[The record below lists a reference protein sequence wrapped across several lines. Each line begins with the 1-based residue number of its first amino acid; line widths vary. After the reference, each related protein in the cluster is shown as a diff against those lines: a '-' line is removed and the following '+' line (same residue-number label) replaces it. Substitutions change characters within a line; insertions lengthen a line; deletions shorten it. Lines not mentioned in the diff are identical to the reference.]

1 MSYKY
6 PYKGIRVLDVSQG
19 FAGPY
24 VGGMLSLYGAS
35 VIKVEPP
42 EGDWVRIIGK
52 AFGGN
57 TPLGVVANRGKRSI
71 AINLKTDAG
80 RALVHQMAE
89 TADVFLE
96 SFRPGV
102 AARLGIG
109 YPDIKKINPRV
120 IYLSVSGFGQDGP
133 DSGRPATDTV
143 IQANSG
149 FMSANEGMDGI
160 PHKAS
165 VLIADT
171 STGIYGFQAVAAAL
185 FARQHESEGLHL
197 DVSLMQSTAAFVAP
211 KVVEYHV
218 EDGAPRLLNAPAG
231 SYQTQDGWL
240 AVTLV
245 KEHHFEKLCQAIDQP
260 ALVDDPRFANFDT
273 RAEHI
278 ESLKQIIG
286 EALLTKT
293 TDEWVDTLTEHEV
306 LCSPIADFGDW
317 LADPQAVAT
326 HAAPDR
332 RSTRH
337 GADPHSGDPGYR
349 SGPRRRRTARRPVD
363 RRTWPR
369 YPVRIRV
376 RRRSDRRPGSG
387 RRRHAADLTRKPR
400 QCPNRRHIR
409 PTAAKKTAIS
419 SKTCAWGSN
428 SRSRHGR

>member
-42 EGDWVRIIGK
+42 EGDWIRIIGK

-80 RALVHQMAE
+80 LALVHQMAE

-102 AARLGIG
+102 AARLSIA
-109 YPDIKKINPRV
+109 YPDIKKINPRI

-133 DSGRPATDTV
+133 ESGRPATDTV

-149 FMSANEGMDGI
+149 FMSVNEGMDGV
-160 PHKAS
+160 PHKAG

-211 KVVEYHV
+211 KVVEYHL

-231 SYQTQDGWL
+231 SYRTKDGWL

-245 KEHHFEKLCQAIDQP
+245 KEHHFEKLCQAIGQDT
-260 ALVDDPRFANFDT
+260 LIDDPRFANFDT

-278 ESLKQIIG
+278 DVLKALIG
-286 EALLTKT
+286 EVLLSKT
-293 TDEWVDTLTEHEV
+293 TDEWVETLTKHEV
-306 LCSPIADFGDW
+306 LCSPIGDFGDW

-326 HAAPDR
+326 HAAPVVDQPGMGPIPIPAIPG
-332 RSTRH
+332 T
-337 GADPHSGDPGYR
+337 DPDTNVESQ
-349 SGPRRRRTARRPVD
+349 PVA
-363 RRTWPR
+363 PS
-369 YPVRIRV
+369 I
-376 RRRSDRRPGSG
+376 GE
-387 RRRHAADLTRKPR
+387 
-400 QCPNRRHIR
+400 
-409 PTAAKKTAIS
+409 
-419 SKTCAWGSN
+419 
-428 SRSRHGR
+428 HGRDILAEFGFDDDRIAGLVRDGAVSLPT

>member
-42 EGDWVRIIGK
+42 EGDWIRSIGRS
-52 AFGGN
+52 FGGN

-71 AINLKTDAG
+71 AINLKTESG

-102 AARLGIG
+102 AARLGIA
-109 YPDIKKINPRV
+109 YPEIKKINPRI

-133 DSGRPATDTV
+133 ESGRPATDTV

-149 FMSANEGMDGI
+149 FMSVNEGMDGV
-160 PHKAS
+160 PHRAG

-211 KVVEYHV
+211 KVVEYHA

-231 SYQTQDGWL
+231 SYRTKDGWL

-245 KEHHFEKLCQAIDQP
+245 KEHHFEKLCHAIGQAD
-260 ALVDDPRFANFDT
+260 LTDDPRFANFDT

-278 ESLKQIIG
+278 DLLKGIIG
-286 EALLTKT
+286 EALLGKT
-293 TDEWVDTLTEHEV
+293 TDEWVARLTEHEV

-326 HAAPDR
+326 HAAPVVDQPGMGQIPIPAIPG
-332 RSTRH
+332 T
-337 GADPHSGDPGYR
+337 DPD
-349 SGPRRRRTARRPVD
+349 TDVETQPVA
-363 RRTWPR
+363 PS
-369 YPVRIRV
+369 I
-376 RRRSDRRPGSG
+376 GE
-387 RRRHAADLTRKPR
+387 
-400 QCPNRRHIR
+400 
-409 PTAAKKTAIS
+409 
-419 SKTCAWGSN
+419 
-428 SRSRHGR
+428 HGRDILSEFGFDDDRITGLVRDGAVSLPT